1 MDRLNLNFDPLL
13 SGRLG
18 STPTDEDPLLDP
30 SGLNDAARRLND
42 LLKRLLD
49 ALKRGD
55 PAAVAEALKA
65 IQAETGRP
73 IDEGLSA
80 AIRAALGNPTKDA
93 LKGVENAFRTYQA
106 TLKPPE
112 DDGAWKNRKGLED
125 DLLKALERLKKAL
138 GDLGD
143 ATNKKK
149 QPEAIAAAKE
159 VRALHIAHTHTHN
172 PTDS

>member
-13 SGRLG
+13 SGKLG
-18 STPTDEDPLLDP
+18 NAPTEEDGLLDP
-30 SGLNDAARRLND
+30 SALNDAARRLND
-42 LLKRLLD
+42 LLKKLLD
-49 ALKRGD
+49 AIKRGD
-55 PAAVAEALKA
+55 QPAVAAALKA
-65 IQAETGRP
+65 IAAETGKP
-73 IDEGLSA
+73 VDEALNA
-80 AIRAALGNPTKDA
+80 AVRMALANPTKEA
-93 LKGVENAFRTYQA
+93 LRGVENAFRDYQGK
-106 TLKPPE
+106 LKPPE

-159 VRALHIAHTHTHN
+159 VRLAYLYIYIYTHFT
-172 PTDS
+172 